1 MILPP
6 GSHEEMVYNA
16 LSETFEN
23 LVFEEVVIDQI
34 VSNELPSVE
43 NNFWWASIELF
54 PPPIEGDVIIIVP
67 PELMIRFTEA
77 TLGLCDAPPSDEE
90 NADNLGEVL
99 NTLCGRLLAMR
110 VDPGHTIKMGLPVI
124 GRGCDMVKKKN
135 DHKQFDCLVGDE
147 HIYLMVPCQ
156 FFSFDS
162 DLNGK

>member
-6 GSHEEMVYNA
+6 GSPEEMVYNA

-23 LVFEEVVIDQI
+23 LVFEEVVVDKI
-34 VSNELPSVE
+34 VDNEWPEVE
-43 NNFWWASIELF
+43 NSAWWAGIELF

-67 PELMIRFTEA
+67 HESMIRFTEA
-77 TLGLCDAPPSDEE
+77 TLGMGDEPPSEE
-90 NADNLGEVL
+90 DNADDLGELL

-110 VDPGHTIKMGLPVI
+110 IDPGHTIKMGLPVS
-124 GRGCDMVKKKN
+124 GRGSSGMLHKKI
-135 DHKQFDCLVGDE
+135 DHKQFDCLVGDD

-162 DLNGK
+162 E